1 MANKRIKK
9 WIEKGHDKRK
19 HKKKLF
25 IGKCRKCGG
34 KIVCKNER
42 IAEKVDCHICR
53 KAEESKN
60 V

>member
-1 MANKRIKK
+1 MKGTRIR
-9 WIEKGHDKRK
+9 KGKGKQK